1 MTRVALAGLRLALS
15 TFTVLPVPLGSIDRR
30 VGRAAMVTA
39 PLVGALLGAVL
50 GTAAVGLRA
59 AGASALLAAAVTVVL
74 EVLLTR
80 ALHMDGIADTAD
92 ALGSYRSGTEALAI
106 MKRSDIG
113 PFGVAA
119 IVLVLLVEVSAL
131 VSILTWSWPHCVLA
145 MTAIGAAGRLAVTAA
160 CSTRVPAA
168 RKEGLGA
175 MVASTV
181 GPVQLAAASLLVMG
195 LAVPVVAHRPWQG
208 PLAVFLAL
216 IGVAALV
223 RQATR
228 RFGGVTGDVLGAS
241 VEVATVVVAVTLA
254 LS

>member
-1 MTRVALAGLRLALS
+1 MFDVTMAGLRLGLS
-15 TFTVLPVPLGSIDRR
+15 TFTVMPVPLGAVDRR
-30 VGRAAMVTA
+30 IGRAAMVTA

-59 AGASALLAAAVTVVL
+59 LGASAMLAAAVTVVL

-80 ALHMDGIADTAD
+80 ALHMDGVADTAD
-92 ALGSYRSGTEALAI
+92 AFGSYRHGDEALAI

-131 VSILTWSWPHCVLA
+131 VSIVTMDWSRVVLA
-145 MTAIGAAGRLAVTAA
+145 MVTIGAAGRLAVTAA
-160 CSTRVPAA
+160 CSTRVPPA

-175 MVASTV
+175 MVAGTV
-181 GPVQLAAASLLVMG
+181 GPAPLVIAG
-195 LAVPVVAHRPWQG
+195 LVVTGIAVPAVAHRPWQG
-208 PLAVFLAL
+208 PLGVLLAL
-216 IGVAALV
+216 GGVALLV

-228 RFGGVTGDVLGAS
+228 RFGGVTGDVLGAA

-254 LS
+254 IG